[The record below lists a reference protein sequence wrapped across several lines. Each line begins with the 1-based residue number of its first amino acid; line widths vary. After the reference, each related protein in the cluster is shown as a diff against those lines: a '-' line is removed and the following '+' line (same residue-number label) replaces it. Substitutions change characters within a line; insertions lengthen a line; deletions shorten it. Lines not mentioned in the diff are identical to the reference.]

1 MEPIAKKQWTLKS
14 RPEGMPDRS
23 EIDIEERTID
33 SVPAD
38 HLLIECQYFSLDPA
52 IRGWM
57 SDTPSYLPPIPLG
70 DPVRST
76 VVGRV
81 LHSEAD
87 GFQSGDWVVGMGAWE
102 THGVVPAAFFTVI
115 PPDSPFPPH
124 YYLSVLGAVGLTPYF
139 GLLRAG
145 RAKAGQTLLM
155 SAAAGAVGSIGGQI
169 GKILGQRVIGTAGT
183 DEKCRWVTEELG
195 FDACVNY
202 KTCGDLEQAIREA
215 CPEGVDLYFD
225 NVGGEMLDAALM
237 NLNKDAVV
245 VFCGSISSYN
255 ATEPTPGPYNWWQVL
270 ARSVTVQ
277 GYLISDYVAEF
288 PEGQAQMAA
297 WLDEGKLQFR
307 DHIVEGFENCLD
319 AFNLLFTGQ
328 NEGKLMVKV

>member
-1 MEPIAKKQWTLKS
+1 MEPITKQQWTLKS
-14 RPEGMPDRS
+14 RPQGMPDRS
-23 EIDIEERTID
+23 EIDIEDRTIE
-33 SVPAD
+33 SVPPD

-57 SDTPSYLPPIPLG
+57 SDTPSYLPPIPIG

-76 VVGRV
+76 VVGKV
-81 LHSEAD
+81 LHSAAE
-87 GFQSGDWVVGMGAWE
+87 GFQAGDLVVGMGAWE

-145 RAKAGQTLLM
+145 KARAGQTLLM

-169 GKILGQRVIGTAGT
+169 GKILGQRVVGTAGT

-195 FDACVNY
+195 FDACINY
-202 KTCGDLEQAIREA
+202 KTCGDLEAAIREA

-245 VFCGSISSYN
+245 VFCGSISNYN

-277 GYLISDYVAEF
+277 GYLISDYVGEF

-297 WLDEGKLQFR
+297 WINEGKLQFR
-307 DHIVEGFENCLD
+307 DHIVDGFENCLE
-319 AFNLLFTGQ
+319 AYNLLFTGK
-328 NEGKLMVKV
+328 NEGKLMVRV

>member
-1 MEPIAKKQWTLKS
+1 MEPITKQQWTLKR
-14 RPEGMPDRS
+14 RPRGMPDRT
-23 EIDIEERTID
+23 EIDIEDRTIE
-33 SVPAD
+33 SVPTD
-38 HLLIECQYFSLDPA
+38 HLLIECLYFSLDPA

-57 SDTPSYLPPIPLG
+57 SDTPSYLPPIPIG

-76 VVGRV
+76 VVGKV
-81 LHSEAD
+81 LHSAAE
-87 GFQSGDWVVGMGAWE
+87 GFQAGDMVVGMGAWE

-145 RAKAGQTLLM
+145 KAKAGQTLLM

-169 GKILGQRVIGTAGT
+169 GKILGQRVVGTAGT

-195 FDACVNY
+195 FDACINY
-202 KTCGDLEQAIREA
+202 KTCGDLEAAIREA

-245 VFCGSISSYN
+245 VFCGSISNYN

-277 GYLISDYVAEF
+277 GYLISDYVGEF
-288 PEGQAQMAA
+288 PEGQAQMAE
-297 WLDEGKLQFR
+297 WINQGKLQFR
-307 DHIVEGFENCLD
+307 DHIVDGFENCLD
-319 AFNLLFTGQ
+319 AYNLLFTGQ

>member
-1 MEPIAKKQWTLKS
+1 MQAVTKQQWTLKS
-14 RPEGMPDRS
+14 RPEGIPDRS
-23 EIDIEERTID
+23 EIDIETRTIED
-33 SVPAD
+33 VPPE
-38 HLLIECQYFSLDPA
+38 HLLIECLYFSLDPA

-57 SDTPSYLPPIPLG
+57 SETPSYLPPIPIG

-81 LHSEAD
+81 QHSEAD
-87 GFQSGDWVVGMGAWE
+87 GFNVGDLVVGMGAWE

-115 PPDSPFPPH
+115 PPDSPFPAH

-145 RAKAGQTLLM
+145 KATAGQTLLM
-155 SAAAGAVGSIGGQI
+155 SAAAGAVGSLGGQI
-169 GKILGQRVIGTAGT
+169 GKILGQRVVGLAGT

-195 FDACVNY
+195 FDDCINY
-202 KTCGDLEQAIREA
+202 KTCGDMENAIRTA
-215 CPEGVDLYFD
+215 CPEGVDLFFD
-225 NVGGEMLDAALM
+225 NVGGETLDAALM
-237 NLNKDAVV
+237 NLNKDATI
-245 VFCGSISSYN
+245 VFCGSISNYN

-288 PEGQAQMAA
+288 PEGQAQMAE
-297 WLDEGKLQFR
+297 WLQAGQLKFKE
-307 DHIVEGFENCLD
+307 HIVEGFENCLD
-319 AFNLLFTGQ
+319 AYNLLFEGK